1 MTPALELLDGSTLVI
16 SPTQLEILKTCSA
29 MWRYRYLYRR
39 VANYDNAAATGG
51 KAFDAAMN
59 LRYTKLGREPVNLAM
74 QAEQDE
80 LIDAGFAGV
89 DLPLDEYRTPSLFKQ
104 ALAEYNKCWQ
114 REPWQVLG
122 VQVPVAVEL
131 GFIYPLNA
139 FWARIHEGCKHVDF
153 VDPLM
158 PEYRQCRL
166 CDGKEHVNSSGRY
179 ARTYEKRIRVIM
191 QGILDKLIRD
201 NEGHVLV
208 ADTKTMNSYSDR
220 TVTQWENASQ
230 PKAYAWCLQE
240 LARLNPD
247 AGLPER
253 VHGFLLNAV
262 VIRKP
267 YVEGRAIPKN
277 AQPRFEFHRPRF
289 FYTPEMLAECRQ
301 HTLDWI
307 GMALQWVANDRF
319 PMNEGSCANHYGK
332 PCPYLPVCQ
341 TRAEQR
347 EDVLGSDLF
356 KDYSRGPQWLAA
368 QAEKQLT
375 ERNT

>member
-16 SPTQLEILKTCSA
+16 SPTQLEEIKRCAQS
-29 MWRYRYLYRR
+29 WKNRYLYRR
-39 VANYDNAAATGG
+39 VASYDNAAATGG

-59 LRYTKLGREPVNLAM
+59 LRYTKLGREPVNLTM

-80 LIDAGFAGV
+80 LIDAGFAGA
-89 DLPLDEYRTPSLFKQ
+89 DLPLDEYRTPSLYKQ

-122 VQVPVAVEL
+122 VQIPVAVPLGEIDVPEGTSFGGEL
-131 GFIYPLNA
+131 YQHA
-139 FWARIHEGCKHVDF
+139 TV
-153 VDPLM
+153 
-158 PEYRQCRL
+158 
-166 CDGKEHVNSSGRY
+166 
-179 ARTYEKRIRVIM
+179 RVIV

-240 LARLNPD
+240 LARLNPT
-247 AGLPER
+247 AGLPVR

-267 YVEGRAIPKN
+267 YVEGRTIPKN
-277 AQPRFEFHRPRF
+277 AQLRFEFHRPRF
-289 FYTPEMLAECRQ
+289 FYTPEMLAEWRQ

-319 PMNEGSCANHYGK
+319 PMNEGSCANVYGK

-341 TRAEQR
+341 TTKDESSIRSTAEQR
-347 EDVLGSDLF
+347 ENVLSSDLF

>member
-1 MTPALELLDGSTLVI
+1 MTPALELLDGTTLVI
-16 SPTQLEILKTCSA
+16 SPTQLEEIKRCAQS
-29 MWRYRYLYRR
+29 WKNRYLYRR

-59 LRYTKLGREPVNLAM
+59 LRYTRLGREPVTPVL
-74 QAEQDE
+74 QAEQDA
-80 LIDAGFAGV
+80 LIDAGFAGA
-89 DLPLDEYRTPSLFKQ
+89 DLPLDEYRTPSLYKQ
-104 ALAEYNKCWQ
+104 ALAEYNQCWQ

-122 VQVPVAVEL
+122 VQIPVAVEL
-131 GFIYPLNA
+131 GYVQAKLPVIEP
-139 FWARIHEGCKHVDF
+139 
-153 VDPLM
+153 
-158 PEYRQCRL
+158 
-166 CDGKEHVNSSGRY
+166 DGYSLGH
-179 ARTYEKRIRVIM
+179 APKRIRVIM

-201 NEGHVLV
+201 NDGHVLV
-208 ADTKTMNSYSDR
+208 ADTKTMKSYSDR

-230 PKAYAWCLQE
+230 PKAYAWMMQE
-240 LARLNPD
+240 LARLNPT
-247 AGLPER
+247 AGLPECI
-253 VHGFLLNAV
+253 HGFLLNAV

-277 AQPRFEFHRPRF
+277 AQARFEFHRPRF
-289 FYTPEMLAECRQ
+289 FYTPEMFAEWRQ

-319 PMNEGSCANHYGK
+319 PMNEGSCANVYGK

-341 TRAEQR
+341 TTKDESSTRSTAEQR